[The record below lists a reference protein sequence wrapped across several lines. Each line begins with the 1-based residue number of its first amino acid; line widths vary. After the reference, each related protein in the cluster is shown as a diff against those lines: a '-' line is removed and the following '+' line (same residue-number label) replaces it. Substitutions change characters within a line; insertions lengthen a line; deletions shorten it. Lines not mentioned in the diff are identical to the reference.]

1 MTKTVLEEIFV
12 IMTLI
17 RKNKEGKKK
26 KINVLIFEL
35 KRLDSYD
42 KNKLEDCVVKELIK
56 IKVEINYTEIK
67 K

>member
-1 MTKTVLEEIFV
+1 MTKTVLREIFV

-17 RKNKEGKKK
+17 RKNKEDK

-56 IKVEINYTEIK
+56 IKVEINYTGIK
-67 K
+67 NK

>member
-1 MTKTVLEEIFV
+1 M
-12 IMTLI
+12 
-17 RKNKEGKKK
+17 
-26 KINVLIFEL
+26 LIFEL

-67 K
+67 NKQ